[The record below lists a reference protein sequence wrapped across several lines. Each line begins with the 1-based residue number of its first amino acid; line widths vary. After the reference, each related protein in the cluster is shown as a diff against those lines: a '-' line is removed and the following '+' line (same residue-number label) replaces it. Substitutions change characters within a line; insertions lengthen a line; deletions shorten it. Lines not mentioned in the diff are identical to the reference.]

1 MEEEWTRYV
10 TALVVLPKLYNPDES
25 RRRRRVEGAKF
36 RATGIDTTR
45 RFGGCMLHKDPKT
58 GFWGKAGVIF
68 EDDVALLEVDMV
80 DAAQER
86 QWIIDYAR
94 DVLLDRFKQ
103 EAIYIKFV
111 RFVEVEIVEVRR

>member
-25 RRRRRVEGAKF
+25 GRRRRVEAAKF
-36 RATGIDTTR
+36 RATCTDITD

-58 GFWGKAGVIF
+58 GYWGKAGVIF
-68 EDDVALLEVDMV
+68 EEDVAVLEVDMV

-94 DVLLDRFKQ
+94 NVLLERFRQ

-111 RFVEVEIVEVRR
+111 RFVYVEMVEVRR